1 MGCQAPRRAC
11 RDGGQYGIM
20 GRFVPAKSHHNAAMQ
35 QHLIDLLQRYRP
47 ADIAERG
54 HRLHALD
61 FIARTPD
68 CTSRH
73 TPYGHVTAS
82 AWILSP
88 DRHAVLLTHHR
99 KLGRWLQ
106 LGGHVE
112 QDGSV
117 QAAALREAREESG
130 IDDLRLLDEALFDLD
145 VHLIPARKDEPDH
158 FHFDFR
164 FLLQA
169 IGTDFRVGEE
179 SLDLAWVE
187 LDRLASG
194 ENDESIRRMAGK
206 TASLIVV

>member
-1 MGCQAPRRAC
+1 
-11 RDGGQYGIM
+11 
-20 GRFVPAKSHHNAAMQ
+20 MQ
-35 QHLIDLLQRYRP
+35 RHLIELLREYRP

-68 CTSRH
+68 CASRH

-82 AWILSP
+82 AWVLSP
-88 DRHAVLLTHHR
+88 DRGSVLLTHHR
-99 KLGRWLQ
+99 KLERWLQ
-106 LGGHVE
+106 PGGHVE
-112 QDGSV
+112 QDDSM

-130 IDDLRLLDEALFDLD
+130 IEDLQLLDEALFDLD
-145 VHLIPARKDEPDH
+145 VHLIPERRDEPDH

-169 IGTDFRVGEE
+169 ADTAFRVGEE

-187 LDRLASG
+187 PERLQADG
-194 ENDESIRRMAGK
+194 ADESILRMVRK
-206 TASLIVV
+206 TIVLR